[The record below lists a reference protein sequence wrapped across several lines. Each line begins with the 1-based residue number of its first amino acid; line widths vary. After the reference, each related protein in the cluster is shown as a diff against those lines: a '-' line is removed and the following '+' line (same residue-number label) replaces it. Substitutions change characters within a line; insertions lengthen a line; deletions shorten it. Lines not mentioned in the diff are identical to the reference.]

1 MKLGLYKHYK
11 GNIYR
16 VIGLA
21 KHTETEEKLVLYY
34 ALAGSPDLVEEFGER
49 PFFVRPYNMFNGEV
63 QTENGGIVPRFRFVE
78 E

>member
-11 GNIYR
+11 GNVYR

-21 KHTETEEKLVLYY
+21 KHTETDEKLVLYY
-34 ALAGSPDLVEEFGER
+34 SMTGSPDLVEEYGER
-49 PFFVRPYNMFNGEV
+49 PYFVRPYIMFDGEV
-63 QTENGGIVPRFRFVE
+63 ELGGGRRIRRFQFIE